1 MNRQVRRKIN
11 NLLNSGE
18 MKKGEFN
25 KALDCNS
32 NAVLRFMG
40 QNGPDKG
47 SKSDVYV
54 KAFRFFKQREAK
66 GIKVPTKKIKK
77 GEETTA
83 DIADIKLDGEDTK
96 SVPVYDSCDE
106 IRKKIRAYLAEPG
119 VTNASFLREIVKTY
133 GDGRTIQGKVLND
146 FLGKRGATAGN
157 SSSVYYS
164 SYVFFEKLRLK
175 NKKEKSKHR
184 LEMERIYAEEGGVD
198 IKHRSDLNFVTCRQ
212 GETPYEDQYG
222 KLHIAGR
229 F

>member
-1 MNRQVRRKIN
+1 
-11 NLLNSGE
+11 

-25 KALDCNS
+25 KALGCNS

-83 DIADIKLDGEDTK
+83 DIEEIKLDGEETH
-96 SVPVYDSCDE
+96 SVRVYDSCDE

-119 VTNASFLREIVKTY
+119 VTNASFLREIAKTY
-133 GDGRTIQGKVLND
+133 GDGRKIQSKLLND

-157 SSSVYYS
+157 TSSVYYS
-164 SYVFFEKLRLK
+164 SYVFFEKLRIK
-175 NKKEKSKHR
+175 NKKAKSKHR
-184 LEMERIYAEEGGVD
+184 LEMERIYAEDGGID
-198 IKHRSDLNFVTCRQ
+198 TKHRMDRSYVTCME
-212 GETPYEDQYG
+212 GETPYLDQYG